1 MFFCFLFVF
10 NKMKL
15 ICGPWLSL
23 FSCLLSLIYE
33 RFCGTDANS
42 KDNSVGLQLLGIILA
57 NNLPAYDA
65 SCGIEYER

>member
-1 MFFCFLFVF
+1 MLLFFYYKMEMILVF
-10 NKMKL
+10 
-15 ICGPWLSL
+15 IS
-23 FSCLLSLIYE
+23 SCSYSLIYAQ
-33 RFCGTDANS
+33 FCGTDSNS